1 MHQLPILMRLSEGH
15 QSYFDGSL
23 IKIYTMDDGKWQIFK
38 ALISW
43 KQNCKTIVYRITS
56 KIDYFS
62 QKPVRFMNISE
73 QAKVLTEN
81 VIIVH
86 LKYTS
91 SKVDMTVLESRYSLS
106 EKIANFGG
114 MFGIWAEL
122 TGFSLLGIINVCLI
136 VLKLLLGRLKNWKTD
151 CLSNSN

>member
-1 MHQLPILMRLSEGH
+1 MNEKR
-15 QSYFDGSL
+15 
-23 IKIYTMDDGKWQIFK
+23 IK
-38 ALISW
+38 
-43 KQNCKTIVYRITS
+43 S

-62 QKPVRFMNISE
+62 QEPATFMNISE

-86 LKYTS
+86 LQYPS
-91 SKVDMTVLESRYSLS
+91 SKVDITILESRYSMS